1 MGKQTLQKG
10 GIMKKLVFCLVLLFV
25 SMPLF
30 AGATGIGIGIHGG
43 IEMMVVDTT
52 TETYPAIGGI
62 VDFSLPGIPIGLRA
76 GGEYAWKSF
85 EGDAS
90 ASSIIILLAGQY
102 NVVLP
107 GAPMSFYIGAGGQMA
122 MSSMDLPDPL
132 PDPDSENNF
141 GFLAYAGANYN
152 MGMMGLFAEVG
163 YGMIFT
169 DPESTTNIPIRGG
182 IKFNL

>member
-1 MGKQTLQKG
+1 
-10 GIMKKLVFCLVLLFV
+10 MKKLALFLVLLFV
-25 SMPLF
+25 STPLL
-30 AGATGIGIGIHGG
+30 AGPVGLGIGIHGG
-43 IEMMVVDTT
+43 IEMIISSEEDA
-52 TETYPAIGGI
+52 ETQTYTAIGGL

-85 EGDAS
+85 EGDAK

-132 PDPDSENNF
+132 PDPDSETNF
-141 GFLAYAGANYN
+141 GFLAYAGANYS
-152 MGMMGLFAEVG
+152 MGGIGIFAEVG
-163 YGMIFT
+163 YGMIFS
-169 DPESTTNIPIRGG
+169 DPSGTNIPIRGG
-182 IKFNL
+182 IKFSL